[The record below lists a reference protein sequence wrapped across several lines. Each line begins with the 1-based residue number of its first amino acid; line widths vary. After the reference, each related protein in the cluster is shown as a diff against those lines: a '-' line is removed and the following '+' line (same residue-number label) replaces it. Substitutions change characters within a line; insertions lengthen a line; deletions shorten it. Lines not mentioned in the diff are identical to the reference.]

1 MSKKAISN
9 TFNKKLYTPMILG
22 SILNPINSSM
32 LAVALIPIA
41 QAFGVPFIKLLGLC
55 RLYIW
60 LQVLDNR

>member
-32 LAVALIPIA
+32 LAVALVPIA
-41 QAFGVPFIKLLGLC
+41 QAFGVPF
-55 RLYIW
+55 Y
-60 LQVLDNR
+60 QTA